1 MQIPIDISA
10 ISLLSCEQRPL
21 TSATTEATAARGDH
35 PMPGTLEASPAAQQ
49 KGLTAEEKRVLQSVL
64 AAIRRI
70 RYGYVQIVL
79 HEGRVVQI
87 DRLEK
92 ERF

>member
-1 MQIPIDISA
+1 MPGMV
-10 ISLLSCEQRPL
+10 ETPP
-21 TSATTEATAARGDH
+21 AARR
-35 PMPGTLEASPAAQQ
+35 
-49 KGLTAEEKRVLQSVL
+49 KGLTAEEKQVLQSVL

-70 RYGYVQIVL
+70 RHGYVQIVL

-92 ERF
+92 ERL